1 MTHTLTLQPGQMS
14 LADLRTVWQQ
24 AVHVELSDDAQAGIK
39 ASAAAI
45 HAIVHKGDAAYGINT
60 GFGKLARTRIP
71 DDQLELLQRNL
82 ILSHSVGTGEPMSD
96 ATVRLVV
103 LMKAASLARGYS
115 GVRPVV
121 IDTLLALLNAGIV
134 PRIPVKGSVGASGDL
149 APLSHMTLALM
160 GEGEVRVN
168 GEWLP
173 AADALKAAGIAPL
186 TLAAKE
192 GLALINGTQVSTA
205 LALHGLLPDGAQVGQ
220 AHLAGLQG
228 EGVGHVV
235 NVFHG

>member
-1 MTHTLTLQPGQMS
+1 MTHTLTLHPGQMT

-24 AVHVELSDDAQAGIK
+24 AVRVQLSDDAQTGIA

-45 HAIVHKGDAAYGINT
+45 HAIVQKGDAAYGINT
-60 GFGKLARTRIP
+60 GFGKLAKTRIP

-121 IDTLLALLNAGIV
+121 IDTLLALLNAGIT

-168 GEWLP
+168 GEWVS
-173 AADALKAAGIAPL
+173 AASALKAAGITPL

-205 LALHGLLPDGAQVGQ
+205 LALHGLS
-220 AHLAGLQG
+220 LAERLL
-228 EGVGHVV
+228 
-235 NVFHG
+235 